1 MLIFNQRLNSLV
13 SKYIVPL
20 KEYGIPYSK
29 LRQNALRSILTEKPV
44 NIIVNN
50 DDSTTFY
57 FNKDDLLKALDNDIS
72 LFYIRT
78 LLQREAARNQ
88 YSDVTDK
95 STNWSIVTD
104 YYYAFFL
111 GGLLLRLCHK
121 GTFYFDNAERDK
133 LRTVVSTIS
142 GKTSCIGNNCYFII
156 ELNDTD
162 REYTLNLYTSGSKTH
177 ELVWERVSK
186 LMSEITSLDSETS
199 SDEYTVL
206 KSIIELNKKMGA
218 TFPSQLRNKVNYRPH
233 YGLREVDKEYHPSKV
248 IFEDANWLYS
258 ILSYDG
264 KKTDDDQKIINLFAA
279 YVRYIQALAFNLLNS
294 YDERR
299 GRGSGILSSI
309 NKNRNNKITQP
320 TSIITYH

>member
-13 SKYIVPL
+13 SKYIVHL
-20 KEYGIPYSK
+20 LEYGVPYSK

-44 NIIVNN
+44 NVIVNKDN
-50 DDSTTFY
+50 STTFY
-57 FNKDDLLKALDNDIS
+57 FNKSDLLKALNNDIS

-88 YSDVTDK
+88 YSDVADK

-121 GTFYFDNAERDK
+121 GTFYFDNTERDR
-133 LRTVVSTIS
+133 LRTVVSIIS
-142 GKTSCIGNNCYFII
+142 GQPSYIGNNCYFVI

-162 REYTLNLYTSGSKTH
+162 REYKLNLYTSGSKTH

-186 LMSEITSLDSETS
+186 LMSEITSLDPETS

-218 TFPSQLRNKVNYRPH
+218 TFPSKLRNKVNYRPH
-233 YGLREVDKEYHPSKV
+233 YGLREVDKEYYPSKV

-264 KKTDDDQKIINLFAA
+264 KKTDDDQIIINLFAA
-279 YVRYIQALAFNLLNS
+279 YVRYIQALAFNLLNA

-299 GRGSGILSSI
+299 GRGAGILSSI
-309 NKNRNNKITQP
+309 NKNRTSKITQP
-320 TSIITYH
+320 TSVITYH